1 MDTLY
6 SCRKFLGV
14 SDGAY
19 LSTDAELEPE
29 KKPLD
34 HSMGRMEHILGRY
47 EYDAGTFYQKML
59 DNAANYHEMEIRRMS
74 RLTGNLLRT
83 MDYSGI
89 KTRREKNY
97 RLLAQLLPSR
107 NAFTGEVPEGPFAYP
122 YYHKNGLELRH
133 WLAGR
138 KIFVPTNWRNILEEF
153 DRDTMEYD
161 WAANVLPL
169 PCDQRY
175 GAEEMQY
182 IADSIREWEETES

>member
-1 MDTLY
+1 
-6 SCRKFLGV
+6 
-14 SDGAY
+14 
-19 LSTDAELEPE
+19 
-29 KKPLD
+29 
-34 HSMGRMEHILGRY
+34 
-47 EYDAGTFYQKML
+47 
-59 DNAANYHEMEIRRMS
+59 MS

-97 RLLAQLLPSR
+97 RL
-107 NAFTGEVPEGPFAYP
+107 
-122 YYHKNGLELRH
+122 
-133 WLAGR
+133 LAGR

>member
-1 MDTLY
+1 
-6 SCRKFLGV
+6 
-14 SDGAY
+14 
-19 LSTDAELEPE
+19 
-29 KKPLD
+29 
-34 HSMGRMEHILGRY
+34 MGRMEHILGRY

-89 KTRREKNY
+89 KARREQNY
-97 RLLAQLLPSR
+97 RLLSQLLPSR
-107 NAFTGEVPEGPFAYP
+107 NAFTGDVPEGPFAYP
-122 YYHKNGLELRH
+122 YYHKNGLELRR

>member
-1 MDTLY
+1 
-6 SCRKFLGV
+6 
-14 SDGAY
+14 
-19 LSTDAELEPE
+19 
-29 KKPLD
+29 
-34 HSMGRMEHILGRY
+34 
-47 EYDAGTFYQKML
+47 
-59 DNAANYHEMEIRRMS
+59 
-74 RLTGNLLRT
+74 

-89 KTRREKNY
+89 KTRRENE
-97 RLLAQLLPSR
+97 LPS
-107 NAFTGEVPEGPFAYP
+107 AGEASSFKECFYRERCRRDRLPIRIIIRTD
-122 YYHKNGLELRH
+122 LELRH